1 MKKLFFLVLLVAS
14 FSNAQSLQN
23 AIKLTDSE
31 QYTSADKELRD
42 LIKADAS
49 KPEYYYFLAENF
61 SERKEIDSALF
72 YLKLATT
79 KDVALPFT
87 IISQAKIKL
96 LEKDFSAGKVLLDQV
111 LASNKKNA
119 ELHRIA
125 TKALLDTDSKLFDEA
140 IAYIDRAIELNE
152 KNEDNYLLKGDALML
167 RSTANVNE
175 AIKNYNFV
183 LGINPKSARGLVR
196 IAKIYVRLK
205 SSSSDSSAN
214 AYFME
219 AQNLDPNYAPA
230 YREHAELLMSANK
243 IKRALEN
250 WKKYLEINNSLE
262 ARYRYMTTLFLGKQ
276 YCDVILEGVNLKNN
290 GFSNFYVDRMLMSS
304 YAECTNDKE
313 NATKGLTVSDAFFTK
328 VPKEKIIASD
338 YKYRAQLLTA
348 TGKDSLAIVDLNK
361 GYELETKNKAEY
373 LILIAKSYS
382 KLKKHD
388 KAIEYYELKGKESN
402 LNATELFDLGRAYYS
417 AKKYQLADTTFGK
430 LNVAAP
436 NYIPG
441 FYWKGNASY
450 QLDPKNEKWLAKAHY
465 EKAFFMVKPEERTQ
479 GNNKRIM
486 IDCGKYLVEYY
497 IRNKDNTKAKEIL
510 TVLTEVDPADAQFK
524 KQISELK

>member
-1 MKKLFFLVLLVAS
+1 MFFIAS

-31 QYTSADKELRD
+31 QYASADKELRD

-61 SERKEIDSALF
+61 SERKEIDSALV
-72 YLKLATT
+72 YLKIAAT
-79 KDVALPFT
+79 KDASLPFT
-87 IISQAKIKL
+87 ILTQGKIKL
-96 LEKDFSAGKVLLDQV
+96 LEKDLNNGKLLFDQV
-111 LASNKKNA
+111 LALNKKNA
-119 ELHRIA
+119 DLYRVA
-125 TKALLDTDSKLFDEA
+125 TKALLDSDSKLYDEA
-140 IAYIDRAIELNE
+140 IAYIDRAIELDP

-167 RSTANVNE
+167 RSSSSVNE

-183 LGINPKSARGLVR
+183 LGINPTSARGLVR

-219 AQNLDPNYAPA
+219 AQSIDPNYAPA

-262 ARYRYMTTLFLGKQ
+262 ARYRYTTTLFLGKQ
-276 YCDVILEGVNLKNN
+276 YCEVIAEGVNLNNN

-304 YAECTNDKE
+304 YAECTTDKE
-313 NATKGLTVSDAFFTK
+313 NASKGMLVSDAFFNK

-338 YKYRAQLLTA
+338 YKYRAQLLVA
-348 TGKDSLAIVDLNK
+348 TGKDSLAINELNK
-361 GYELETKNKAEY
+361 GLELELKNKAEY
-373 LILIAKSYS
+373 LILIAKAYT

-388 KAIEYYELKGKESN
+388 KAIEYYELKAKDAN

-430 LNVAAP
+430 LNAAAP
-436 NYIPG
+436 NYTPG

-450 QLDPKNEKWLAKAHY
+450 QLDPKNEKWLAKPHY
-465 EKAFFMVKPEERTQ
+465 EKAFYMVKPEERTQ

-497 IRNKDNTKAKEIL
+497 FRQKDNVKAKEIL
-510 TVLTEVDPADAQFK
+510 TILTEVDPLDTQFK
-524 KQISELK
+524 KQVSELK

>member
-1 MKKLFFLVLLVAS
+1 MLLIAS
-14 FSNAQSLQN
+14 FSNGQSLQN

-31 QYTSADKELRD
+31 QYSLADKELRD
-42 LIKADAS
+42 LINLDAS
-49 KPEYYYFLAENF
+49 KPEYYYYLAENF
-61 SERKEIDSALF
+61 ADRKEIDSALV
-72 YLKLATT
+72 YLKLAST
-79 KDVALPFT
+79 KEITLPFT
-87 IISQAKIKL
+87 NISQAKIKL

-119 ELHRIA
+119 ELYRVA
-125 TKALLDTDSKLFDEA
+125 TKALLDSDSKLFDEA

-152 KNEDNYLLKGDALML
+152 KNEYNYLLKGDALML

-183 LGINPKSARGLVR
+183 LGINPSSARGLVR

-205 SSSSDSSAN
+205 SPSSDSSAN

-219 AQNLDPNYAPA
+219 AQKLDPNYAPA

-243 IKRALEN
+243 IKRALDN

-276 YCDVILEGVNLKNN
+276 YCDVIVEGENLTKN
-290 GFSNFYVDRMLMSS
+290 GFSNFYVYRMLMSS

-313 NATKGLTVSDAFFTK
+313 NANKGLTVSDAFFAK
-328 VPKEKIIASD
+328 VPNEKIISSD
-338 YKYRAQLLTA
+338 YKYKAQLLTA
-348 TGKDSLAIVDLNK
+348 IAKDSLAIIELNK
-361 GYELETKNKAEY
+361 GYELETKNKSEY

-388 KAIEYYELKGKESN
+388 KAIEYYELKAKESN
-402 LNATELFDLGRAYYS
+402 LNATELFDLGRAYYIV
-417 AKKYQLADTTFGK
+417 KKYQLADTTFGK
-430 LNVAAP
+430 LNAVAP
-436 NYIPG
+436 NYTPG

-450 QLDPKNEKWLAKAHY
+450 QLDPKNEKWLAKAYY

-497 IRNKDNTKAKEIL
+497 IRQKDNVKAKEIL
-510 TVLTEVDPADAQFK
+510 TILTEVDPADAQFK